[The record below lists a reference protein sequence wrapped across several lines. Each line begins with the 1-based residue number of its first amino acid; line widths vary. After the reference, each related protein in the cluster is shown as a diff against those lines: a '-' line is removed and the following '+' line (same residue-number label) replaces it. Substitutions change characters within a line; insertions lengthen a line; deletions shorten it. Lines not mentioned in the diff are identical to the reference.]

1 MKIVRRLIVLLI
13 LASAI
18 AAGVYYYNQ
27 PPKRPL
33 ILTGIVMVELK
44 RTHVRKHHKER
55 VADPD
60 V

>member
-1 MKIVRRLIVLLI
+1 
-13 LASAI
+13 
-18 AAGVYYYNQ
+18 
-27 PPKRPL
+27 L

-44 RTHVRKHHKER
+44 RTDVRKHHRER